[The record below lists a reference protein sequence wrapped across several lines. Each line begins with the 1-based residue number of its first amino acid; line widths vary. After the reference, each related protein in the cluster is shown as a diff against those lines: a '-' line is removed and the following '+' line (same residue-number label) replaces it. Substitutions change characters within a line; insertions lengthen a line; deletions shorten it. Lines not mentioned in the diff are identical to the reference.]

1 MEFRI
6 GDKIRFKHDASEIA
20 VLVVRATLGHAG
32 LLCVSE
38 CGKRVAWAQPEE
50 VDLDHRPGPAAN
62 EEIQKAI
69 REVLLS
75 DEFLAAFAAAWLKTP
90 ILHESE
96 LNLTVSDETRPYK
109 SWNEIIKEAFQPITT
124 AEVIS
129 DATLEPITGS
139 ESEAYYL
146 NKLKNG
152 ESN

>member
-1 MEFRI
+1 MF
-6 GDKIRFKHDASEIA
+6 KINDRVRLKHDNKESASLTVRSEVGGQRFLCISDCGQRM
-20 VLVVRATLGHAG
+20 VWVTTHELELVE
-32 LLCVSE
+32 SNF
-38 CGKRVAWAQPEE
+38 
-50 VDLDHRPGPAAN
+50 DLK
-62 EEIQKAI
+62 QAI

-75 DEFLAAFAAAWLKTP
+75 DEFLRAFAAAWLKTP

-96 LNLTVSDETRPYK
+96 LNLTVADETRPYK